1 MGLEKD
7 IEQKTTFPND
17 ESRALVNILY
27 SSAWLTERLKSHFK
41 PYGITPKQYNILRI
55 LNGAEEPMSTS
66 QIRGR
71 MLDKMSDVT
80 RLIDRMVLKEWITK
94 KESKIDRRLVDV
106 RIIREGQKLLN
117 DIGQAITPI
126 DNIMSNLNQ
135 NECAQLNLLLDK
147 MRS

>member
-7 IEQKTTFPND
+7 IEQKTSFPND

-27 SSAWLTERLKSHFK
+27 SSSWLTERLKSHFK

-55 LNGAEEPMSTS
+55 LNGAEEPISTS

-80 RLIDRMVLKEWITK
+80 RLIDRMILKEWIIK

-106 RIIREGQKLLN
+106 RITREGKKLLS

-126 DNIMSNLNQ
+126 DNIMSNLSQ
-135 NECAQLNLLLDK
+135 NECSQLNLLLDK

>member
-27 SSAWLTERLKSHFK
+27 SSAWLTERLKSRFK